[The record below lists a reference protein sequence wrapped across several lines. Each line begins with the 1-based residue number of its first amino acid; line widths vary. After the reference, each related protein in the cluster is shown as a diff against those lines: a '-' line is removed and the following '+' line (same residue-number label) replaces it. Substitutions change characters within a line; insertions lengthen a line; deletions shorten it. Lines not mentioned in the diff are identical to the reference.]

1 MNSGR
6 IELGTDSM
14 GICEYLDNFQQ
25 ESFSSDKNPKSRTFM
40 LIDMDAFFVSCEVA
54 VRPELKGKPVGV
66 VTGAQRHG
74 VVASVSYEGR
84 KYGIKAGTPVY
95 KAKDLCPEIILIPA
109 DIAKYAYI
117 SESIMEYLKEKFKKV
132 EVFSIDEAFVD
143 ITGEKDPL
151 KLATEVKSYI
161 KRTFRV
167 PLTIGIGP
175 SRVIAK
181 MACEI
186 SKPDGL
192 MQIKAEEILQKL
204 GHLEVDEI
212 PGIGQRTG
220 DALRNMGIRTIRDLW
235 VIDEDTLIR
244 RFGIRGKWY
253 KDMAMGKDAG
263 FFTLLDQGLPL
274 KSIGHSETFPRDT
287 MDPEE
292 IKTYTLYL
300 SEKVGRRLRK
310 HELMGYGIWVY
321 LRYADF
327 TGDSISRKFTK
338 PFFTTSEIYRRAI
351 FLIQKIIDGKPI
363 RLIGVAV
370 FGLKPLKP
378 QLSLFEEDLRDVRL
392 DFALDKI
399 NDIYGD
405 FTVRRARLV
414 GIPAVHHVIPPR
426 GIPR

>member
-1 MNSGR
+1 MNNEC
-6 IELGTDSM
+6 IKLNADTMD
-14 GICEYLDNFQQ
+14 ICNPLDNFQR
-25 ESFSSDKNPKSRTFM
+25 ETHLSDNTIKNRTFM

-74 VVASVSYEGR
+74 VVASVSYEAR

-117 SESIMEYLKEKFKKV
+117 SESIMEYLKEKFEKV

-143 ITGEKDPL
+143 ITGTKDPL
-151 KLATEVKSYI
+151 QLAKDVKFYI
-161 KRTFRV
+161 KRTFKV

-192 MQIKAEEILQKL
+192 MEIKAEEILQKL

-212 PGIGQRTG
+212 PGIGERTG
-220 DALRNMGIRTIRDLW
+220 TALKNMGIRTIRDLW

-253 KDMAMGKDAG
+253 KEMAMGKDAG
-263 FFTLLDQGLPL
+263 FFTLLEQGLPL
-274 KSIGHSETFPRDT
+274 KSIGHSETFPRDIV
-287 MDPEE
+287 DPEE

-321 LRYADF
+321 LRYSDF
-327 TGDSISRKFTK
+327 TGNSISRRFNK

-351 FLIQKIIDGKPI
+351 MLLQKIIEGKPI

-378 QLSLFEEDLRDVRL
+378 QLSLFTEDLRDAKL
-392 DFALDKI
+392 DFTLDRI

-405 FTVRRARLV
+405 FTVRRARLA
-414 GIPAVHHVIPPR
+414 GLPTVHHVIPPR

>member
-1 MNSGR
+1 MNSQKM
-6 IELGTDSM
+6 ELNVYSIGV
-14 GICEYLDNFQQ
+14 CKPLDYFSPETHPL
-25 ESFSSDKNPKSRTFM
+25 ESKTKDRTFM

-54 VRPELKGKPVGV
+54 VRPELRGKPVGV

-74 VVASVSYEGR
+74 VVASVSYEAR

-117 SESIMEYLKEKFKKV
+117 SESIMGYLKEKFERV

-143 ITGEKDPL
+143 VSGVKDPL
-151 KLATEVKSYI
+151 QLAKEVKSYI
-161 KRTFRV
+161 KRTFKV

-192 MQIKAEEILQKL
+192 MEIKAEEILQKL

-212 PGIGQRTG
+212 PGIGERTG
-220 DALRNMGIRTIRDLW
+220 TALKNMGIRTIRDLW

-263 FFTLLDQGLPL
+263 FFTLLEQGLPL
-274 KSIGHSETFPRDT
+274 KSIGHSETFPRDII
-287 MDPEE
+287 DPEE

-321 LRYADF
+321 LRYSDF
-327 TGDSISRKFTK
+327 TGNSISRRFNK

-351 FLIQKIIDGKPI
+351 MLLQKIIEGKPI

-378 QLSLFEEDLRDVRL
+378 QLSLFTEDLRDARL
-392 DFALDKI
+392 DFVIDRI

-414 GIPAVHHVIPPR
+414 GLPTVHHVIPPR